1 MRRTQA
7 SKLILPRPAYVTQGE
22 ASSDATPVELTGESA
37 SMKKDKVAQELI
49 DACSDLGWRDRQ
61 DGIER
66 LFSCLSWWLDVNGQH
81 TAATTISGVATE
93 FKFNRDSTDV
103 LDHILEQT
111 ECISAEEL
119 LEQWKNLQTGDD
131 QDED

>member
-1 MRRTQA
+1 
-7 SKLILPRPAYVTQGE
+7 
-22 ASSDATPVELTGESA
+22 
-37 SMKKDKVAQELI
+37 MKKDKVEQELI
-49 DACSDLGWRDRQ
+49 DACSDLSWRDKQ

-93 FKFNRDSTDV
+93 FKFNRDATDV

-111 ECISAEEL
+111 DCISAEDL
-119 LEQWKNLQTGDD
+119 LERWKSLQKEER
-131 QDED
+131 DED